1 MNFFPVLCPSLHALQ
16 QVAEGTFGV
25 VHKAQWLSAV
35 VAVKKLRVHGSSTT
49 TQEVEAIAADFRLT
63 LSRPLFFLPRSHKL
77 TGILCKKFRRE
88 VCQLM
93 HLRHP
98 NILSFYGT
106 MTHGNTLAIVTEL
119 MDGES

>member
-1 MNFFPVLCPSLHALQ
+1 MNWDVYTNI
-16 QVAEGTFGV
+16 V
-25 VHKAQWLSAV
+25 
-35 VAVKKLRVHGSSTT
+35 
-49 TQEVEAIAADFRLT
+49 
-63 LSRPLFFLPRSHKL
+63 
-77 TGILCKKFRRE
+77 RRE
-88 VCQLM
+88 VRQLM